1 MARNRLRNLTARAQE
16 SAVAD
21 DKYKV
26 NEEDTPLIDVVN
38 ELKNTASFE
47 VTMEDAEILMPYP
60 DKGIRLQLHTGYK
73 RDTLKES
80 IQHDGIIEPCIIW
93 LKEGEKIILAGHNR
107 VDIAKELHMK
117 VPCIIRTDLDTKKAE
132 RIVIITNLQNRQI
145 NEMKSSELSRMLT
158 RLIEGYDDS
167 VYKSEIYKDI
177 DDEFSLSRTK
187 VLWYL
192 KINSLNTY
200 LLEMLDNDDMPLT
213 AAYKLACATSYNQNK
228 LADFIRRKEIKKVSI
243 TDAEKLAMRKT
254 TDWDEEFMM
263 VIFGLIEKAKKPRK
277 TTTVSVRLKDIEKY
291 AIGEQVTASGIIG
304 AYKFKNDIKSRF
316 EESGYKYNEETALKA
331 VEEYLKKSKKGLIKS
346 I

>member
-1 MARNRLRNLTARAQE
+1 MARSRLRNLTARAQE

-38 ELKNTASFE
+38 ELKNTTSFE
-47 VTMEDAEILMPYP
+47 VTMEDAETLLPYP

-80 IQHDGIIEPCIIW
+80 MQHDGIIEPCIIW
-93 LKEGEKIILAGHNR
+93 LKEGKKIILAGHNR
-107 VDIAKELHMK
+107 ADIAKELNIK

-145 NEMKSSELSRMLT
+145 NEMKPSELSRMLT

-167 VYKSEIYKDI
+167 VYKSEIYQDI
-177 DDEFSLSRTK
+177 DEEFSLSRTK

-192 KINSLNTY
+192 KINSLNTF

-213 AAYKLACATSYNQNK
+213 AAYKLACATSYNQNQ
-228 LADFIRRKEIKKVSI
+228 LADFIKRKEIKKISI
-243 TDAEKLAMRKT
+243 TDAEKLTTRKT

-263 VIFGLIEKAKKPRK
+263 LIFGLMEKAKKPRK
-277 TTTVSVRLKDIEKY
+277 TTTVSVKLKDIEKF
-291 AIGEQVTASGIIG
+291 AVGEQVTASSIIG
-304 AYKFKNDIKSRF
+304 IYKFKNDIKSRF
-316 EESGYKYNEETALKA
+316 EEKGCEYDDEAVLKA
-331 VEEYLKKSKKGLIKS
+331 VEEYLKKRNK
-346 I
+346 

>member
-1 MARNRLRNLTARAQE
+1 MARNRLKNLAARAQE

-21 DKYKV
+21 DKYRV

-38 ELKNTASFE
+38 ELKNTSSFE
-47 VTMEDAEILMPYP
+47 VTMEDAEILLPYP

-80 IQHDGIIEPCIIW
+80 MQHDGIIEPCIIW
-93 LKEGEKIILAGHNR
+93 FKDGKKIVLAGHNR
-107 VDIAKELHMK
+107 VDIAKELNMK
-117 VPCIIRTDLDTKKAE
+117 VPCIIRSDLDVKRAE

-145 NEMKSSELSRMLT
+145 NEMKPSELSRMLT

-213 AAYKLACATSYNQNK
+213 AAYKLACATSYNQNQLVEFVK
-228 LADFIRRKEIKKVSI
+228 KYGIKKISI
-243 TDAEKLAMRKT
+243 TDTEKLTMRKT

-277 TTTVSVRLKDIEKY
+277 TTTVSVKLKDIEKF
-291 AIGEQVTASGIIG
+291 AVGEQVTASSIIG
-304 AYKFKNDIKSRF
+304 IYKFKNDIKSRF
-316 EESGYKYNEETALKA
+316 EEKGYEYDEEVVLKA
-331 VEEYLKKSKKGLIKS
+331 VEEYLKDKK
-346 I
+346 

>member
-1 MARNRLRNLTARAQE
+1 MARSRLRNLTARAQE
-16 SAVAD
+16 SAIAD
-21 DKYKV
+21 DKYKI

-47 VTMEDAEILMPYP
+47 ITMENAENLFPYP

-80 IQHDGIIEPCIIW
+80 IQQDGIIEPCIIW
-93 LKEGEKIILAGHNR
+93 LREGKKIILAGHNR
-107 VDIAKELHMK
+107 ADIAKELDIK
-117 VPCIIRTDLDTKKAE
+117 VPCIIRTDLDTRMAE
-132 RIVIITNLQNRQI
+132 RIVIITNLQNRQL
-145 NEMKSSELSRMLT
+145 NEMKPSELSRMLT

-200 LLEMLDNDDMPLT
+200 LLEIFDHNDIPLT
-213 AAYKLACATSYNQNK
+213 AAYKLACATSYNQNQ
-228 LADFIRRKEIKKVSI
+228 LADFIKRNEIKKISI
-243 TDAEKLAMRKT
+243 DNAEKLVVRKA

-263 VIFGLIEKAKKPRK
+263 VIFGLMKKDKKPRK
-277 TTTVSVRLKDIEKY
+277 TTTVSVRLKDIERF
-291 AIGEQVTASGIIG
+291 ANGEQVTASSIVKV
-304 AYKFKNDIKSRF
+304 YKLKNDIRGKF
-316 EESGYKYNEETALKA
+316 EEKGLEYNDETVLKA
-331 VEEYLKKSKKGLIKS
+331 VEEYLSNTK
-346 I
+346 

>member
-1 MARNRLRNLTARAQE
+1 MARSRLRNLTARAQE

-38 ELKNTASFE
+38 ELKNTSSFE
-47 VTMEDAEILMPYP
+47 VSMEDAEILQPYP

-80 IQHDGIIEPCIIW
+80 MQHDGIIEPCIIW
-93 LKEGEKIILAGHNR
+93 LKEGKKIILAGHNR
-107 VDIAKELHMK
+107 VDIARELNIK
-117 VPCIIRTDLDTKKAE
+117 VPCIIRTDLDTKRAE
-132 RIVIITNLQNRQI
+132 RVVIITNLQNRQI
-145 NEMKSSELSRMLT
+145 SEMKPSELSRMLT

-177 DDEFSLSRTK
+177 DNEFSLSRTK

-200 LLEMLDNDDMPLT
+200 LLEMLDNEDMPLT
-213 AAYKLACATSYNQNK
+213 AAYKLACATSYNQNQ
-228 LADFIRRKEIKKVSI
+228 LADFLKRNEIKKVSI
-243 TDAEKLAMRKT
+243 TETEKLAMRKT

-263 VIFGLIEKAKKPRK
+263 VIFGLIEKSRKPRK
-277 TTTVSVRLKDIEKY
+277 TTTVSVKLKDIEKF
-291 AIGEQVTASGIIG
+291 AVGEQVTASSIIG
-304 AYKFKNDIKSRF
+304 VYKFKNDIKSRF
-316 EESGYKYNEETALKA
+316 EEKGYEYSEEVVLKA
-331 VEEYLKKSKKGLIKS
+331 VEDYLKKTKQ
-346 I
+346 

>member
-1 MARNRLRNLTARAQE
+1 MARSRLRNLTARAQE

-38 ELKNTASFE
+38 ELKNTSSFE
-47 VTMEDAEILMPYP
+47 ISMEDAESLLPYP

-80 IQHDGIIEPCIIW
+80 MQHDGIIEPCIIW
-93 LKEGEKIILAGHNR
+93 LKDGKKIILAGHNR
-107 VDIAKELHMK
+107 VDIAKELNIK

-145 NEMKSSELSRMLT
+145 NEMKPSELSRMLT

-167 VYKSEIYKDI
+167 VYKSEIYKDM

-213 AAYKLACATSYNQNK
+213 AAYKLACATSYNQNQ
-228 LADFIRRKEIKKVSI
+228 LADFMKRYEIKKVSI
-243 TDAEKLAMRKT
+243 TETEKLTMRKT
-254 TDWDEEFMM
+254 TGWDEEFMM
-263 VIFGLIEKAKKPRK
+263 VIFGLIEKSKKPRK
-277 TTTVSVRLKDIEKY
+277 TTTVSVKLKDIEKF
-291 AIGEQVTASGIIG
+291 AIGEQVTASSIIG
-304 AYKFKNDIKSRF
+304 VYKFKNDIKNRF
-316 EESGYKYNEETALKA
+316 EEKGYEYSEEVVLKA
-331 VEEYLKKSKKGLIKS
+331 VEEYLMKTKR
-346 I
+346 

>member
-1 MARNRLRNLTARAQE
+1 MARNRLKNLAARTQE

-38 ELKNTASFE
+38 ELKNTSSFE
-47 VTMEDAEILMPYP
+47 VTMEDAKILLPYP

-73 RDTLKES
+73 RETLKES
-80 IQHDGIIEPCIIW
+80 MQHDGIIEPCIIW
-93 LKEGEKIILAGHNR
+93 FKEGKKIILAGHNR
-107 VDIAKELHMK
+107 VDIAKELDMK
-117 VPCIIRTDLDTKKAE
+117 VPCIIRNDLDVKRAE

-145 NEMKSSELSRMLT
+145 NEMKPSELSRMLT

-213 AAYKLACATSYNQNK
+213 AAYKLACATSYNQNQ
-228 LADFIRRKEIKKVSI
+228 LAEFVKKNEIKKISI
-243 TDAEKLAMRKT
+243 TDTEKLTMRKT

-263 VIFGLIEKAKKPRK
+263 VIFGLIEKARKTRK
-277 TTTVSVRLKDIEKY
+277 TTTVSVKLKDIEKFTV
-291 AIGEQVTASGIIG
+291 GEQVTASSIIG
-304 AYKFKNDIKSRF
+304 IYKFKNDIKSRF
-316 EESGYKYNEETALKA
+316 EEKGCEYDDEVVLKA
-331 VEEYLKKSKKGLIKS
+331 VEEYLKNKVN
-346 I
+346 

>member
-1 MARNRLRNLTARAQE
+1 MARSRLRNLTARAQE

-38 ELKNTASFE
+38 ELKNTSSFE
-47 VTMEDAEILMPYP
+47 VSMEDAESLLPYP

-80 IQHDGIIEPCIIW
+80 MQHDGIIEPCIIW
-93 LKEGEKIILAGHNR
+93 LKEGKKIILAGHNR
-107 VDIAKELHMK
+107 VDIAKELNIK

-145 NEMKSSELSRMLT
+145 NEMKPSELSRMLT

-167 VYKSEIYKDI
+167 VYKSEIYKDM

-213 AAYKLACATSYNQNK
+213 AAYKLACATSYNQNQ
-228 LADFIRRKEIKKVSI
+228 LADFIKKYEIKKVSI
-243 TDAEKLAMRKT
+243 TETEKLTMRKT
-254 TDWDEEFMM
+254 TGWDEEFMM
-263 VIFGLIEKAKKPRK
+263 VIFGLIEKSKKPRK
-277 TTTVSVRLKDIEKY
+277 ITTVSVKLKDIEKF
-291 AIGEQVTASGIIG
+291 AIGEQVTASSIIG
-304 AYKFKNDIKSRF
+304 VYKFKNDIKNRF
-316 EESGYKYNEETALKA
+316 EEKGYEYSEEVVLKA
-331 VEEYLKKSKKGLIKS
+331 VEEYLMKTKR
-346 I
+346 

>member
-1 MARNRLRNLTARAQE
+1 MARSRLRNLTARAQE

-38 ELKNTASFE
+38 ELKNTSSFE
-47 VTMEDAEILMPYP
+47 VSMEDAEILQPYP

-80 IQHDGIIEPCIIW
+80 MQHDGIIEPCIIW
-93 LKEGEKIILAGHNR
+93 LKEGKKIILAGHNR
-107 VDIAKELHMK
+107 VDIARELNIK
-117 VPCIIRTDLDTKKAE
+117 VPCIIRTDLDTKRAE
-132 RIVIITNLQNRQI
+132 RVVIITNLQNRQI
-145 NEMKSSELSRMLT
+145 SEMKPSELSRMLT

-200 LLEMLDNDDMPLT
+200 LLEMLDNEDMPLT
-213 AAYKLACATSYNQNK
+213 AAYKLACATSYNQNQ
-228 LADFIRRKEIKKVSI
+228 LADFLKRNEIKKVSI
-243 TDAEKLAMRKT
+243 AETEKLTMRKT

-263 VIFGLIEKAKKPRK
+263 AIFGLIEKSRKPRK
-277 TTTVSVRLKDIEKY
+277 TTTVSVKLKDIEKY
-291 AIGEQVTASGIIG
+291 AVGEQVTASSIIG
-304 AYKFKNDIKSRF
+304 VYKFKNDIKSRF
-316 EESGYKYNEETALKA
+316 EEKGYEYSEEVVLNA
-331 VEEYLKKSKKGLIKS
+331 VEDYLKKTKQ
-346 I
+346 

>member
-16 SAVAD
+16 NAVAN

-26 NEEDTPLIDVVN
+26 NEKDTPLIDVVN
-38 ELKNTASFE
+38 ELKNATSFE
-47 VTMEDAEILMPYP
+47 VTMEDAEILVPYP

-93 LKEGEKIILAGHNR
+93 VKEGKKIILAGHNR
-107 VDIAKELHMK
+107 ADIAKELNIK
-117 VPCIIRTDLDTKKAE
+117 VPCITRTDLDTKKAE

-145 NEMKSSELSRMLT
+145 NEMKPSELSRMLT
-158 RLIEGYDDS
+158 RLIEGYNDS

-192 KINSLNTY
+192 KIRFLNTY

-213 AAYKLACATSYNQNK
+213 AAYKLACATSYNQNQ
-228 LADFIRRKEIKKVSI
+228 LADFIKRKEIKKVSI
-243 TDAEKLAMRKT
+243 TDTEKLTMRKT

-263 VIFGLIEKAKKPRK
+263 AAFGLMKKNKKPRK
-277 TTTVSVRLKDIEKY
+277 TTTVSVKLKDIEKF
-291 AIGEQVTASGIIG
+291 AIGEQVTASSIIG
-304 AYKFKNDIKSRF
+304 VYKFKNDIKSRF
-316 EESGYKYNEETALKA
+316 EEKGYEYNEDVVLKA
-331 VEEYLKKSKKGLIKS
+331 VEEYLENKK
-346 I
+346 

>member
-1 MARNRLRNLTARAQE
+1 MARSRLRNLTARAQE

-26 NEEDTPLIDVVN
+26 NEEDTPLIDVVK
-38 ELKNTASFE
+38 ELKNTSSFE
-47 VTMEDAEILMPYP
+47 VSMEDAGNLLPYP

-93 LKEGEKIILAGHNR
+93 FKEGKKIILAGHNR
-107 VDIAKELHMK
+107 ADIAKELNIK
-117 VPCIIRTDLDTKKAE
+117 VPCIVRTDLDTKKAE

-145 NEMKSSELSRMLT
+145 SEMKPSELSRMLT

-213 AAYKLACATSYNQNK
+213 AAYKLACATSYNQNQ
-228 LADFIRRKEIKKVSI
+228 LADFLKRNEIKKVSI
-243 TDAEKLAMRKT
+243 TDTEKLAMRKT
-254 TDWDEEFMM
+254 TEWDEEFMM
-263 VIFGLIEKAKKPRK
+263 VIFGLVEKNKKPRK
-277 TTTVSVRLKDIEKY
+277 TTTVSVKLKDLEKF

-304 AYKFKNDIKSRF
+304 VYKFKNDIKSRF
-316 EESGYKYNEETALKA
+316 EEKGYEYSEEVVLRA
-331 VEEYLKKSKKGLIKS
+331 VEEYLTKTK
-346 I
+346 